1 MNRILIVYLFA
12 VNLFAFILYGM
23 DKNRA
28 KRGEWRIKEK
38 TLLGVAVIG
47 GSIGALLGMHIFH
60 HKTKHVYFLYGIP
73 AVLFLQVLGA
83 VLVYFR

>member
-60 HKTKHVYFLYGIP
+60 HMTKHVYFLYGIP

>member
-47 GSIGALLGMHIFH
+47 GSIGALLGMHVFH

-73 AVLFLQVLGA
+73 AVLFLQLLGA